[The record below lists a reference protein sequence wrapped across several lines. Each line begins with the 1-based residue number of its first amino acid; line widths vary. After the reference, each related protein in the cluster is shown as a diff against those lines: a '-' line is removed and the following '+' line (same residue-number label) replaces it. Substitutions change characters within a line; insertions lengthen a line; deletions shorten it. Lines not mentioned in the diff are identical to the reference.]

1 MSSTSRTRGVGS
13 RASHRHRLLVS
24 RYAERPRA
32 ERRVAIT
39 AVLIARQSQRAPR
52 VTTTSIM
59 GSKHQPRYPQP
70 QRAGLLP
77 GAQIAERPGGLTST
91 RPGPR
96 CARPRA
102 RAPGARAL
110 PQPVFAGPARA
121 ALYARAPLV
130 ILTAPACSL
139 GRRARTD
146 RQRPGTHAYIT

>member
-1 MSSTSRTRGVGS
+1 V
-13 RASHRHRLLVS
+13 
-24 RYAERPRA
+24 E
-32 ERRVAIT
+32 
-39 AVLIARQSQRAPR
+39 
-52 VTTTSIM
+52 
-59 GSKHQPRYPQP
+59 QP

-77 GAQIAERPGGLTST
+77 GAQIAERPGGLTSI

-121 ALYARAPLV
+121 ALYVRAPLV

-146 RQRPGTHAYIT
+146 ARQPLRPTGSALVHTRTHRVRLLEMLFSCLGFSSGQ